1 MNKDLNEMTMKKKN
15 YTGPVTE
22 FVDLKPLYN
31 LCQNMGVGS
40 DRFDTGEEPEDPDDT
55 GQLSNEHIGGSWDNI
70 WGAQ

>member
-1 MNKDLNEMTMKKKN
+1 MTMKKKN

-31 LCQNMGVGS
+31 LCQSIGVGS
-40 DRFDTGEEPEDPDDT
+40 DSDRFNPEEED
-55 GQLSNEHIGGSWDNI
+55 QLSNEHIGGSWDNI

>member
-1 MNKDLNEMTMKKKN
+1 MNMKKKN

-31 LCQNMGVGS
+31 LCENLGVGTNN
-40 DRFDTGEEPEDPDDT
+40 DRVNPDDENIEI
-55 GQLSNEHIGGSWDNI
+55 LSNEQTGGSWDDI

>member
-15 YTGPVTE
+15 YTGPVIE

-40 DRFDTGEEPEDPDDT
+40 DRFDTGEEDPEGDNT

>member
-1 MNKDLNEMTMKKKN
+1 MTMKKKN

-31 LCQNMGVGS
+31 LCESIGVGSDS
-40 DRFDTGEEPEDPDDT
+40 DRFDTGGDLEGDDT
-55 GQLSNEHIGGSWDNI
+55 GPLSNEHIGGSWDNI